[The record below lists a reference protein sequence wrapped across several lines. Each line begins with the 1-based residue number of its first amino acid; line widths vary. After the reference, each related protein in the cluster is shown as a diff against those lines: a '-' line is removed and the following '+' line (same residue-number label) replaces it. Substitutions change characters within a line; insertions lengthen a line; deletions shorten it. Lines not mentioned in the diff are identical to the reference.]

1 MIIIQRLNKIKRH
14 HAINKIS
21 LCAPARKKWEQRGH
35 KVNQEGAH
43 YGITIYSFKTRAHQK
58 LSPRGLG
65 INFKKKVDMNTTSPV
80 NQHAQHVL
88 VDLWVVDKQCSSH
101 LSVQLALCCVGI
113 ETQWA
118 LLLLDYC
125 ASAGA
130 RSGCTK
136 DNCMHLWV
144 SQGVLYSSV
153 RVQAQ
158 NNGTGD
164 CDK

>member
-80 NQHAQHVL
+80 NQHA
-88 VDLWVVDKQCSSH
+88 
-101 LSVQLALCCVGI
+101 
-113 ETQWA
+113 
-118 LLLLDYC
+118 
-125 ASAGA
+125 
-130 RSGCTK
+130 
-136 DNCMHLWV
+136 
-144 SQGVLYSSV
+144 
-153 RVQAQ
+153 
-158 NNGTGD
+158 
-164 CDK
+164 